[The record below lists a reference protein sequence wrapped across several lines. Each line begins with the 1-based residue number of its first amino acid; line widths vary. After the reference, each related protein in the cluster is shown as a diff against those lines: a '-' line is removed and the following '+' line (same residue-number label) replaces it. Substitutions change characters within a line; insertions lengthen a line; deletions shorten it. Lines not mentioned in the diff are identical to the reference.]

1 MQHKVVMKPRSDT
14 PACQARLFHQLV
26 KTFRAEM
33 KLDGFDDQTAYV
45 VLMDAVLRLA
55 FEENGEAGV
64 EKVMKLAAQLSEGY
78 DEPALRVIG

>member
-1 MQHKVVMKPRSDT
+1 MKPRNDT

-33 KLDGFDDQTAYV
+33 KQEGFDDQTAYV

-55 FEENGEAGV
+55 FEEDGEAGV
-64 EKVMKLAAQLSEGY
+64 EKVLKLARQLSDGY
-78 DEPALRVIG
+78 DTPPLRVIG